1 MGGWDGP
8 VGRNVGMSVGDD
20 VGGEYLQLVSPKH
33 DWPYHV
39 EHFQDPFIGENDKEM
54 MCIR

>member
-1 MGGWDGP
+1 M
-8 VGRNVGMSVGDD
+8 GRNVGMSVGDV

-33 DWPYHV
+33 DLPYFI
-39 EHFQDPFIGENDKEM
+39 EHFQHPLIGENDKEM